1 MFLCNILFL
10 FLQDNNFSTKNK
22 MNHGIWVHG
31 FREGIKWSKVGQGK
45 VSFCNG
51 QLSKRRKFDGGFIVY
66 DGNEK
71 GYSWW
76 VGCGEGV
83 NTSLGENNSHKKFY
97 LIYLVLLFLAINI
110 QTCTCGSQVTFQTPS
125 DI

>member
-1 MFLCNILFL
+1 MFLCNILFS

-22 MNHGIWVHG
+22 MNHDGIWVHG
-31 FREGIKWSKVGQGK
+31 FRECIKWSKVGQGK

-83 NTSLGENNSHKKFY
+83 NVGSGSHLTHK
-97 LIYLVLLFLAINI
+97 
-110 QTCTCGSQVTFQTPS
+110 
-125 DI
+125 